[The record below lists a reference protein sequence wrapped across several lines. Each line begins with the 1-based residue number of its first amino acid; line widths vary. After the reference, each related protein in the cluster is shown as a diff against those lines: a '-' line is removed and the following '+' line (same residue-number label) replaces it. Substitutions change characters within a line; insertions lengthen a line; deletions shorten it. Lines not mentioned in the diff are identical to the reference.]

1 MPDVKFE
8 TRFREELEFLYDA
21 ERQII
26 DAFPQMIA
34 AAFSE
39 DLAAALQEEL
49 DETKGQVGRLERIFQ
64 AMGEEPG
71 VNECQ
76 GMKGL
81 ILECENLMSR
91 LEKSPV
97 RDVGIIGTAQKV
109 KNYEMC
115 GYEAVRALAELLGQQ
130 EAADTLEQ
138 TLQEERAA
146 DDNLSGIAESILAG
160 HSKA

>member
-1 MPDVKFE
+1 MPDAKFE

-21 ERQII
+21 EKQII

-39 DLAAALQEEL
+39 DLAAALQSEL
-49 DETKGQVGRLERIFQ
+49 DETKEQVGRLERIFQ

-71 VNECQ
+71 LNECQ

-81 ILECENLMSR
+81 ILEGENLVSR

-97 RDVGIIGTAQKV
+97 RDVGIIEAAQKV
-109 KNYEMC
+109 KNYELC

-130 EAADTLEQ
+130 EAADALEQ
-138 TLQEERAA
+138 TIDEERSAHE
-146 DDNLSGIAESILAG
+146 DLSGIAEAILAG
-160 HSKA
+160 HSSP

>member
-39 DLAAALQEEL
+39 DLAGALQDQL
-49 DETKGQVGRLERIFQ
+49 NETKEQVARLERIFQ
-64 AMGEEPG
+64 AMGEEPA

-97 RDVGIIGTAQKV
+97 RDVGIIETAQKV
-109 KNYEMC
+109 KNYEVC
-115 GYEAVRALAELLGQQ
+115 GYEAVRTLAELLGQQ
-130 EAADTLEQ
+130 EAAEALEQ
-138 TLQEERAA
+138 TLEEEKAA
-146 DDNLSGIAESILAG
+146 DKNLSAITEAILAG